1 MSQTLDD
8 APDEVLPSN
17 LSLPASIP
25 LKRELLREYEDQF
38 RDTTT
43 DSLFRD
49 QILQTK
55 QMAEYYIDYILE
67 NDHLNFSEKILQQY
81 LNAFE
86 KFYEVRRKIEQ
97 TKTSS

>member
-67 NDHLNFSEKILQQY
+67 NDHLNFIRKNIATILEC
-81 LNAFE
+81 F
-86 KFYEVRRKIEQ
+86 
-97 TKTSS
+97 

>member
-43 DSLFRD
+43 DSLF
-49 QILQTK
+49 QIGR
-55 QMAEYYIDYILE
+55 A
-67 NDHLNFSEKILQQY
+67 H
-81 LNAFE
+81 
-86 KFYEVRRKIEQ
+86 V
-97 TKTSS
+97 